1 MTYTK
6 LRRRPLPDTAN
17 IVIRAMLTTLYRFL
31 FLFQPLFSEFCG
43 EENHGIE
50 LSPDAV
56 PSDSVADY
64 LLEPAEPEP
73 SEDGEK
79 ESTGPDNEKEGK
91 KTGGIKGPSKKSN
104 LVIFAVDISG
114 SMSTTVEV
122 PALQAEW
129 SSVTGRGG
137 GGGGARYISRLEAIK
152 EAVCRH
158 LDHMSVTEPHN
169 KVSVIQ
175 NACLNIFFYPAFL
188 TCVNAS
194 SFCLVCAEYL

>member
-1 MTYTK
+1 MTSYTN
-6 LRRRPLPDTAN
+6 LHGRPLPDIPIINYTCY
-17 IVIRAMLTTLYRFL
+17 IDDLVPISIP
-31 FLFQPLFSEFCG
+31 QPFSIFSEFCG

-79 ESTGPDNEKEGK
+79 ESIGPDNEKEGK
-91 KTGGIKGPSKKSN
+91 KASSGGGKGPSKKSN
-104 LVIFAVDISG
+104 LVIFAVDVSG

-129 SSVTGRGG
+129 SSVTGRGGG

-169 KVSVIQ
+169 KVRIKISQ
-175 NACLNIFFYPAFL
+175 KNLPLADY
-188 TCVNAS
+188 
-194 SFCLVCAEYL
+194 

>member
-1 MTYTK
+1 M
-6 LRRRPLPDTAN
+6 
-17 IVIRAMLTTLYRFL
+17 
-31 FLFQPLFSEFCG
+31 
-43 EENHGIE
+43 
-50 LSPDAV
+50 
-56 PSDSVADY
+56 
-64 LLEPAEPEP
+64 EPAEPEP
-73 SEDGEK
+73 SEDDEK

-91 KTGGIKGPSKKSN
+91 KASGGGGKGPSKKSN

-137 GGGGARYISRLEAIK
+137 GGGGGGARYISRLEAIE

-169 KVSVIQ
+169 KVRIKLVKKICLQ
-175 NACLNIFFYPAFL
+175 LTKLNARIFMISCFSHSFFFFL
-188 TCVNAS
+188 
-194 SFCLVCAEYL
+194 LLLLLLIL

>member
-1 MTYTK
+1 MHA
-6 LRRRPLPDTAN
+6 LPLK
-17 IVIRAMLTTLYRFL
+17 
-31 FLFQPLFSEFCG
+31 FSEFCG
-43 EENHGIE
+43 EENYDIE

-64 LLEPAEPEP
+64 LIEPAEPEP
-73 SEDGEK
+73 SSQEESSEK
-79 ESTGPDNEKEGK
+79 SVESAGGPDNEKDK
-91 KTGGIKGPSKKSN
+91 KVTESEKRSKKSN

-129 SSVTGRGG
+129 SSVTGRGR
-137 GGGGARYISRLEAIK
+137 GGARYISRLEAIK

-169 KVSVIQ
+169 KVSISATALP
-175 NACLNIFFYPAFL
+175 AC
-188 TCVNAS
+188 TK
-194 SFCLVCAEYL
+194 